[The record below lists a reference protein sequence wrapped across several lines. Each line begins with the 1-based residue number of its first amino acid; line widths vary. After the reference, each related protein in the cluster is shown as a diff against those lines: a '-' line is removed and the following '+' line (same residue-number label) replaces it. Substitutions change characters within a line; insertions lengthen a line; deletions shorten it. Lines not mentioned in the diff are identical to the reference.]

1 MSATTVPNAPVRDAS
16 WQRGAPLRVAR
27 LGLRAGLLTWAG
39 FWATVALVVVVLT
52 TVLVRVGELP
62 GSTLG
67 LVGAAP
73 RWFGFTMLVV
83 TVAGG
88 VGPFVAQG
96 LTRRAV
102 VELAAV
108 VTLATA
114 VATTVVWVALN
125 LLEHAVFRAQGWPTS
140 VEGHAYTDS
149 GQLAPLALEM
159 LLAMLVYGASGAL
172 VAATYYRA
180 GGWWGTL
187 ALPLTVG
194 PAILADTLVSTAWQ
208 GMVSDEWQV
217 RLLVDGVAAPV
228 AVRVLV
234 ALLLAAALLAAFR
247 LVLRGASVRRPA
259 S

>member
-1 MSATTVPNAPVRDAS
+1 MSAVTVRGAPARDAA

-27 LGLRAGLLTWAG
+27 LGLRGGVLTWAG
-39 FWATVALVVVVLT
+39 FWATVVLVVVVLT
-52 TVLVRVGELP
+52 TVLVRVGELR

-73 RWFGFTMLVV
+73 RWFGFTMILVV
-83 TVAGG
+83 TAGG

-102 VELAAV
+102 VEVAAV
-108 VTLATA
+108 VTAATA
-114 VATTVVWVALN
+114 LATTVVWVALSV
-125 LLEHAVFRAQGWPTS
+125 LEHAVFRAQGWPTA

-149 GQLAPLALEM
+149 GQLTPLALEM
-159 LLAMLVYGASGAL
+159 LLAMLVYGTSGSL
-172 VAATYYRA
+172 VAATYYRV

-194 PAILADTLVSTAWQ
+194 PAVVADTLVSTAWH

-234 ALLLAAALLAAFR
+234 ALLVAAALVAAAH
-247 LVLRGASVRRPA
+247 LVLRGAPIRRPA
-259 S
+259 G